1 MSWLKKVFS
10 KNKDEATSSSTS
22 SETKGSLFRL
32 RAGLKKTRQAWS
44 LGITS
49 LLLGKKELSAE
60 LLEELES
67 HLLAAD
73 VGVEMTRQ
81 IIDPLVLEL
90 ERKTLQNGDL
100 VFAAMKE
107 KLTQYLLPIC
117 NPIEIKSHP
126 FIVLAIGVNGVGKTT
141 TLAKLARKWQLS
153 GKSVMLAAGDTFR
166 AAAVEQLKHWGQK
179 YQIPVV
185 AQGVGADS
193 AAVIYDAYQS
203 AKAKGV
209 DILLADT
216 AGRLHTQD
224 NLMSE
229 LKKIKRVLNKI
240 DNNISQETLLIL
252 DASIGQNALRQAK
265 MFHEAIGVTGIVL
278 TKLDGTAKGGIVF
291 SLARSLAIPLR
302 YIGVGEDIE
311 DLREFDA
318 KDFVE
323 AIFTEASSSA

>member
-10 KNKDEATSSSTS
+10 KNKDDVTHASENV
-22 SETKGSLFRL
+22 ETKSSLLRL
-32 RAGLKKTRQAWS
+32 RAGLQKTRQAWTI
-44 LGITS
+44 GISS
-49 LLLGKKELSAE
+49 LLLGKKELNAT
-60 LLEELES
+60 LLEDLEN

-73 VGVEMTRQ
+73 VGMEMTRQ
-81 IIDPLVLEL
+81 LIDPLVAEL

-107 KLTQYLLPIC
+107 KLIQHLSPIC
-117 NPIEIKSHP
+117 TPLKIYSQP

-141 TLAKLARKWQLS
+141 TLAKLARQWQLA

-224 NLMSE
+224 NLMAE
-229 LKKIKRVLNKI
+229 LKKIKRVLHKI
-240 DNNISQETLLIL
+240 DDKIPQETLLVL
-252 DASIGQNALRQAK
+252 DASIGQNALRQAQ
-265 MFHEAIGVTGIVL
+265 MFHEAIGVTGIAL

-302 YIGVGEDIE
+302 YIGIGEAIE
-311 DLREFDA
+311 DLREFNA
-318 KDFVE
+318 QDFVE
-323 AIFTEASSSA
+323 ALFTENLTT